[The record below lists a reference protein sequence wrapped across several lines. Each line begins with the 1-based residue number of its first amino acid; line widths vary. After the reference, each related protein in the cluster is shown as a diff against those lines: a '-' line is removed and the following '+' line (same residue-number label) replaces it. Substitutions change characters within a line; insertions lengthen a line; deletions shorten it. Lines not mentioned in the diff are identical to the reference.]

1 MEPVT
6 SIVGTIFKLL
16 QGIAK
21 AAMTAR
27 HNRTRCREL
36 VRRMEAVGNVLHDS
50 KVGGRGDVAQA
61 RRIILC
67 RLKESLDEALKLVES
82 CSVRGSLVSRLH
94 RILTSGAM
102 AARFEDVEKRIST
115 CLVDLIAASG
125 ASIESKIDQLA
136 ARDQPRAW
144 LSELINLGGAW
155 FPATPSHATGLWRRL
170 SAPHPATPQGC
181 SVARCGWHPS
191 GSKKTAAAWPQPP
204 LSHAGDPF
212 CPYGHGYAGAYVVIE
227 EDPTSCSVM

>member
-21 AAMTAR
+21 AATKAR
-27 HNRTRCREL
+27 RNRTRCREL

-50 KVGGRGDVAQA
+50 KVGGRDDVAQA

-67 RLKESLDEALKLVES
+67 RLKESLDDALKLVKS
-82 CSVRGSLVSRLH
+82 CRARGSLVSRLH

-102 AARFEDVEKRIST
+102 AARFEVVEKRIST

-136 ARDQPRAW
+136 ARDQPRTW
-144 LSELINLGGAW
+144 LSELGAW
-155 FPATPSHATGLWRRL
+155 FPATPGHAIGLWRRL
-170 SAPHPATPQGC
+170 SAPHPPRHC

-212 CPYGHGYAGAYVVIE
+212 CPCGHGYAGAYVVIE
-227 EDPTSCSVM
+227 EGPTSCSVM